1 MDRVIQA
8 LSGLRPQ
15 ARYLVGVSGGLDSMC
30 LLHAL
35 HAGGFR
41 KLTVCHLNHDLRARA
56 SEADARFVRRWAE
69 KWGFDCVVEKQPVAQ
84 LAAASGESIEAAARR
99 ARYDFFQR
107 TARSL
112 RCPRLILAHH
122 ADDQAE
128 TVLANILRGTGLSG
142 VSGMKVQSQQGKL
155 TLLRPWLTLRR
166 DVIQAY
172 ALENRVPW
180 REDASN
186 LSLEHTRNRLRHVAI
201 PGLNDAMQRDIVPA
215 LLRLANT
222 AQREDDWMTNETQ
235 SLLAQMAGPE
245 GALLLT
251 DAFKL
256 MHPAL
261 QHRVV
266 RAWLLHNQVPEVHA
280 DTVAQAV
287 GLLHHTN
294 PARVNLAQDLQ
305 VRRKAKTL
313 KVTRQGA

>member
-1 MDRVIQA
+1 MDRLIQA
-8 LSGLRPQ
+8 LSSFRPQ
-15 ARYLVGVSGGLDSMC
+15 VRYLVGVSGGLDSMA

-35 HAGGFR
+35 HAGGFS
-41 KLTVCHLNHDLRARA
+41 KLTVCHLNHSLRASA

-69 KWGFDCVVEKQPVAQ
+69 KWSFDCVIEKQPIAQ
-84 LAAASGESIEAAARR
+84 LAAASGESIETAARR

-128 TVLANILRGTGLSG
+128 TVLANILRGTGLTG
-142 VSGMKVQSQQGKL
+142 VCGMKAESQQDKL
-155 TLLRPWLTLRR
+155 TLLRPWLALRR
-166 DVIQAY
+166 AEIHAY
-172 ALENRVPW
+172 ATEHRVPW

-201 PGLNDAMQRDIVPA
+201 PGLNDAMQRDVVPA
-215 LLRLANT
+215 LLRLAST
-222 AQREDDWMTNETQ
+222 AQREDDWMAQETQ
-235 SLLAQMAGPE
+235 TLLAQLAGPE
-245 GALLLT
+245 GTLLLT
-251 DAFKL
+251 DALKL
-256 MHPAL
+256 SHPAL
-261 QHRVV
+261 QYRVI
-266 RAWLLHNQVPEVHA
+266 RTWLVHCKVPEVHA
-280 DTVAQAV
+280 DVVAQVV
-287 GLLHHTN
+287 GLLHQAN